1 MMNAEKFRSKTCCF
15 TGHRE
20 ILEADEAA
28 LVIWLEEVISQ
39 LYLCYGVRYFG
50 SGGAMGFDI
59 LAAEVVLRLAE
70 KYPEIK
76 LILVLPCLEHD
87 KFWNR
92 VWKYRLKEIKRK
104 TAKIVYTSD
113 YYHKD
118 CMYVRNRHL
127 VDYSSWCIAYCRKNE
142 GGTAYTV
149 LYAEE
154 KQCRV
159 LYFPAEK

>member
-1 MMNAEKFRSKTCCF
+1 M
-15 TGHRE
+15 
-20 ILEADEAA
+20 
-28 LVIWLEEVISQ
+28 VIWLEEVISQ
-39 LYLCYGVRYFG
+39 LYLCYSVRYFG
-50 SGGAMGFDI
+50 SGGAVGFDI

-76 LILVLPCLEHD
+76 LILVLPCPEHD
-87 KFWNR
+87 KFWNKT
-92 VWKYRLKEIKRK
+92 WKYRLREIKKK

-113 YYHKD
+113 YYHEN

-127 VDYSSWCIAYCRKNE
+127 VDHSGWCIAYCRKNE

-154 KQCRV
+154 NQRRV
-159 LYFPAEK
+159 LYFPVEKII